1 MYVVIDFV
9 QRTVTHFLFYKK
21 KPYKNVKLH
30 MPKSLEQSKNT
41 LRLQRAIYLRTLSNT
56 WFEPIIWSN
65 IQILPQS

>member
-9 QRTVTHFLFYKK
+9 QSTVTYFLFYKK

-30 MPKSLEQSKNT
+30 MPKCLEQNKNT

-56 WFEPIIWSN
+56 CFEPTIWSN

>member
-9 QRTVTHFLFYKK
+9 QSTVTYFLFYKK

-41 LRLQRAIYLRTLSNT
+41 LRLQRAIYLRTLSHT